1 MSAVLPIIAW
11 CLPIVSSFKSGVRIC
26 TGRAFYAL
34 QRLKVFPETAMLC
47 LILLQAGARF
57 HKRPMGSAV
66 SRDRAEIPREVANP
80 LKELASVPSWAP
92 CANDPAS
99 GIMIPEA
106 RFAVSLKNPDA
117 VASIV
122 EALRHV
128 YGDEVARLM
137 LVEGMSLAN
146 LIEAMFA
153 APLTHREAIRAMTD
167 GLDDF
172 VISPDLG
179 LIWHLRYLYADQ
191 PGSLHVV
198 DLEIATPDGT
208 LASKDV
214 WLRLS
219 A

>member
-1 MSAVLPIIAW
+1 MV
-11 CLPIVSSFKSGVRIC
+11 
-26 TGRAFYAL
+26 
-34 QRLKVFPETAMLC
+34 
-47 LILLQAGARF
+47 
-57 HKRPMGSAV
+57 
-66 SRDRAEIPREVANP
+66 
-80 LKELASVPSWAP
+80 
-92 CANDPAS
+92 
-99 GIMIPEA
+99 PEA

-122 EALRHV
+122 AALRHI

-146 LIEAMFA
+146 LIEAMFSSA
-153 APLTHREAIRAMTD
+153 MAHREAVRAITD

-179 LIWHLRYLYADQ
+179 LMWHLRYIYGDQ

-198 DLEIATPDGT
+198 DIEIATPDGT

-214 WLRLS
+214 WLRLAS
-219 A
+219 

>member
-1 MSAVLPIIAW
+1 MMVL
-11 CLPIVSSFKSGVRIC
+11 
-26 TGRAFYAL
+26 
-34 QRLKVFPETAMLC
+34 
-47 LILLQAGARF
+47 
-57 HKRPMGSAV
+57 
-66 SRDRAEIPREVANP
+66 
-80 LKELASVPSWAP
+80 
-92 CANDPAS
+92 
-99 GIMIPEA
+99 EA

-122 EALRHV
+122 AALRHV

-146 LIEAMFA
+146 LIDAMFA
-153 APLTHREAIRAMTD
+153 APLAHRDAVRSITD

-179 LIWHLRYLYADQ
+179 PMWHLRYIYGDQ
-191 PGSLHVV
+191 PGSLHVI
-198 DLEIATPDGT
+198 DIEIATPDGT

-219 A
+219 S